1 MTCEQMS
8 NEFDTLLNSYSNQA
22 FFGEGSS
29 RFDVVLDEYE
39 KSVFLTQAQKQFV
52 IGYYNG
58 KNNLGF
64 SFEEKEQIREA
75 IDSLVKTKILE
86 QVGNEDVPDSAKHL
100 FDNKHKFSFYTIPD
114 NLLFIVFEEIKFSSY
129 LSDCNKDA
137 SALVIPS
144 THDELW
150 HRLQNPFRG
159 PSKKRVLRLNVE
171 DNLVELVSDYPIGSY
186 MLRYIEEPN
195 PIILVELP
203 DGLSID
209 GKTAVQSG
217 SLPDFLH
224 EEIVERA
231 VTLIL
236 QSKSIITN
244 RQGNNKTT

>member
-86 QVGNEDVPDSAKHL
+86 QVGNEDVPNSAKHL

-114 NLLFIVFEEIKFSSY
+114 NLLFIIFEEIKFSSY

-186 MLRYIEEPN
+186 LLRYVEEPK
-195 PIILVELP
+195 PIILINLP
-203 DGLSID
+203 DGLSIE
-209 GKTAVQSG
+209 GISEQTECK
-217 SLPDFLH
+217 LPD
-224 EEIVERA
+224 IVHHTILNDA
-231 VTLIL
+231 VMLAI
-236 QSKSIITN
+236 QSKMIGRTSN
-244 RQGNNKTT
+244 SKDKD